1 MLRYTL
7 LKLPKTNVNLKV
19 FSTNLTQS
27 SSSTAA
33 AKCIKDDELLD
44 ITEAVKLC
52 PSLSTFSPEIWR
64 RAHETFLN
72 HGLST
77 NNFLRIVCGNPKVLA
92 RPPQKI
98 IEALEFW
105 RTCQFGEY
113 FLFLLI
119 TKYPELL
126 DINDQRKLLKHISF
140 IKSYVNTDKNVWKL
154 LMNCPSLLQDSVK
167 NIEDRILYLKEVMRL
182 EMPEIIKSESLS
194 KPLEEIKC
202 RHIFLE
208 RLRLFKPRPK
218 KVDPDEPTT
227 NPRLYKITDTSDKTF
242 ATKIC
247 HVTLEEYET
256 FKILFRRE
264 MERKEQE
271 TEDEDDDILSDSD
284 N

>member
-1 MLRYTL
+1 MLRNIS
-7 LKLPKTNVNLKV
+7 LKLPKTSVDIKV
-19 FSTNLTQS
+19 FSANLTHS
-27 SSSTAA
+27 SAEYINEDRY
-33 AKCIKDDELLD
+33 KLLSKEH
-44 ITEAVKLC
+44 ITEAVKLS
-52 PSLSTFSPEIWR
+52 PALSMVSSEMWR
-64 RAHETFLN
+64 TAHQTFLN

-77 NNFLRIVCGNPKVLA
+77 QNFLQIATGNPKVLM
-92 RPPQKI
+92 RSPMKV

-113 FLFLLI
+113 CLFLLI

-126 DINDQRKLLKHISF
+126 DVNDQQKLLKHISF
-140 IKSYVNTDKNVWKL
+140 LKSYVNTDKNVWKL
-154 LMNCPSLLQDSVK
+154 LMTCPSLMQDSVK
-167 NIEDRILYLKEVMRL
+167 NIEARMSYFKNVMCL
-182 EMPEIIKSESLS
+182 EIPEIIKSKALT

-208 RLRLFKPRPK
+208 RLRLFRPRPK
-218 KVDPDEPTT
+218 KVDPNQHTD

-247 HVTLEEYET
+247 HVTAEEYES

-264 MERKEQE
+264 IERKEEE
-271 TEDEDDDILSDSD
+271 TENKELLSDDDD